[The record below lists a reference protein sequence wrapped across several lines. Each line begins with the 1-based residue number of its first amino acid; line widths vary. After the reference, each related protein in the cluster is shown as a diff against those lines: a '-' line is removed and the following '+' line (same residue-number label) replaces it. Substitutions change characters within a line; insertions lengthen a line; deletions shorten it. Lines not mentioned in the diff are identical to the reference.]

1 MSMKI
6 DNIEQILRNF
16 VTANVE
22 DAGTNEE
29 PNNFLSQLP
38 LKSVEE
44 INNFSM
50 EIASEKRKFKKLV
63 SLYSY

>member
-6 DNIEQILRNF
+6 DNIEQILSNF

-22 DAGTNEE
+22 DAAGTNEG
-29 PNNFLSQLP
+29 PNNFLSQLS

-50 EIASEKRKFKKLV
+50 EIASEKRK
-63 SLYSY
+63 